1 MPKNHHINLKLSAM
15 AVRKIPKNH
24 LFVTGRYAS
33 AKNGE
38 MRDFESLNEKD
49 YLILLDFDPT
59 VASFEVQPVKIPVPG
74 VPRGYVPDVLV
85 HFHADESGKT
95 RFPLLVDVKHTND
108 LAKNAAKYAPKFEAA
123 RIFAQV
129 RDWEFQIIDETTIR
143 TPYLSNLKFL
153 RAFKDR
159 LPETS
164 QIETIVRALS
174 NGSLTFNELLDSLAS
189 SDQEKLS
196 WIPAIW
202 HMVITQLILADLQ
215 TPISGDMLLELP
227 KSP

>member
-1 MPKNHHINLKLSAM
+1 MGI
-15 AVRKIPKNH
+15 RKIPKNH

-49 YLILLDFDPT
+49 YLILLNFDPT

-85 HFHADESGKT
+85 YFHPDDSGKT
-95 RFPLLVDVKHTND
+95 RPSLLVDVKHTAD

-123 RIFAQV
+123 RLFAEE
-129 RDWEFQIIDETTIR
+129 RGWEFQIIDETIIR
-143 TPYLSNLKFL
+143 TPYLGNLKFL
-153 RAFKDR
+153 RAFKGR
-159 LPETS
+159 LPEPS
-164 QIETIVRALS
+164 QIEIITKALS
-174 NGSLTFNELLDSLAS
+174 KGSLTFNTLLDYITP

-196 WIPAIW
+196 WIPCIW
-202 HMVITQLILADLQ
+202 HMVINQLILADLQ

>member
-1 MPKNHHINLKLSAM
+1 MP
-15 AVRKIPKNH
+15 VRKIPKNH

-49 YLILLDFDPT
+49 YLILLDFDPP
-59 VASFEVQPVKIPVPG
+59 VASFEVQPVKIPVSG

-85 HFHADESGKT
+85 HFHPDESEQA
-95 RFPLLVDVKHTND
+95 RPSLLVDVKHTAD
-108 LAKNAAKYAPKFEAA
+108 LTKNTAKYAPKFEAA
-123 RIFAQV
+123 RLFAKEHG
-129 RDWEFQIIDETTIR
+129 WEFQIIDETTIR

-153 RAFKDR
+153 RAFKGQ
-159 LPETS
+159 LPEPS
-164 QIETIVRALS
+164 QIEVITKALS
-174 NGSLTFNELLDSLAS
+174 KGSLTFNKLLDYIAP

-196 WIPAIW
+196 WIPIIW

>member
-1 MPKNHHINLKLSAM
+1 MGI
-15 AVRKIPKNH
+15 RKIPKNH

-85 HFHADESGKT
+85 HFHPDEFGQDRPS
-95 RFPLLVDVKHTND
+95 LLVDVKHTTD
-108 LAKNAAKYAPKFEAA
+108 LAKNTAKYAPKFEAA
-123 RIFAQV
+123 RLFAKECG
-129 RDWEFQIIDETTIR
+129 WEFQIIDETTIR

-153 RAFKDR
+153 RAFKGR
-159 LPETS
+159 PPETS

-174 NGSLTFNELLDSLAS
+174 NESLTFNELLDLLAS
-189 SDQEKLS
+189 SDQEKLF
-196 WIPAIW
+196 WIPVIW

>member
-1 MPKNHHINLKLSAM
+1 MPA
-15 AVRKIPKNH
+15 RKIPKNH

-74 VPRGYVPDVLV
+74 VPRGYIPDVLV
-85 HFHADESGKT
+85 HFHPDESEQT
-95 RFPLLVDVKHTND
+95 RPSLLVDVKHTTD
-108 LAKNAAKYAPKFEAA
+108 LAKNAVKYAPKFEAA
-123 RIFAQV
+123 RLFAKE
-129 RDWEFQIIDETTIR
+129 RGWEFQIIDETTIR

-153 RAFKDR
+153 RAFKGR
-159 LPETS
+159 LPEPS
-164 QIETIVRALS
+164 QIETIVRTLS
-174 NGSLTFNELLDSLAS
+174 NGSLTFNEVLDSLAS

-196 WIPAIW
+196 WIPVIW

-215 TPISGDMLLELP
+215 RPICGDMLLELP
-227 KSP
+227 KSL

>member
-1 MPKNHHINLKLSAM
+1 LAI
-15 AVRKIPKNH
+15 RKIPKNH

-59 VASFEVQPVKIPVPG
+59 VASFEVQPVKIPVSG

-85 HFHADESGKT
+85 HFHPDEFGQARPS
-95 RFPLLVDVKHTND
+95 LLVDVKHTTD

-123 RIFAQV
+123 RLFAKE
-129 RDWEFQIIDETTIR
+129 RGWEFKIIDETTIR

-153 RAFKDR
+153 RAFKGR
-159 LPETS
+159 LPEPS
-164 QIETIVRALS
+164 QIEIITRALS
-174 NGSLTFNELLDSLAS
+174 KGALTFNKLLDYIAP

-196 WIPAIW
+196 WIPIIW

>member
-1 MPKNHHINLKLSAM
+1 M
-15 AVRKIPKNH
+15 AIRKIPKNH

-85 HFHADESGKT
+85 HFHPDEFGQARPS
-95 RFPLLVDVKHTND
+95 LLVDVKHTTD
-108 LAKNAAKYAPKFEAA
+108 LAKNTAKYAPKFEAA
-123 RIFAQV
+123 RLFAEEHG
-129 RDWEFQIIDETTIR
+129 WEFQIIDETTIR

-153 RAFKDR
+153 RAFKGR
-159 LPETS
+159 LPEPS
-164 QIETIVRALS
+164 QIEIITKALS
-174 NGSLTFNELLDSLAS
+174 KGSLTFNTLLDYIAP

-196 WIPAIW
+196 WIPVIW

>member
-1 MPKNHHINLKLSAM
+1 M
-15 AVRKIPKNH
+15 AIRKIPKNH

-59 VASFEVQPVKIPVPG
+59 VASFEVQPVKIPVPR

-85 HFHADESGKT
+85 HFHPNQHEQARPS
-95 RFPLLVDVKHTND
+95 LLVDVKHTAD

-123 RIFAQV
+123 RLFAEE
-129 RDWEFQIIDETTIR
+129 RGWEFKIIDETTLR

-153 RAFKDR
+153 RAFKER
-159 LPETS
+159 PPETS
-164 QIETIVRALS
+164 QIETIIRTLGK
-174 NGSLTFNELLDSLAS
+174 GSLTFNELLDLLAP

-196 WIPAIW
+196 WIPVIW